1 MANSKQLAANIN
13 FVVDNL
19 TTIGVIK
26 EAKAFVKALDK
37 DKATKEYLAE
47 DFVNWI
53 GDELRECEDLI
64 GTINGYE
71 VILDDL
77 NPVVYGRYRA
87 CTFVEARVF
96 VRKRFSDYCG
106 SLTSIKTCLSKIKNN
121 DTLSFGI
128 TRCYYLDIED
138 GKVKEI
144 TRCNPTY

>member
-26 EAKAFVKALDK
+26 EAKAFVKALNK

-47 DFVNWI
+47 DFVSWI

-64 GTINGYE
+64 GAIYGYE
-71 VILDDL
+71 VILEDL
-77 NPVVYGRYRA
+77 NPVIYDRSRA
-87 CTFVEARVF
+87 CAFVDARVF

-106 SLTSIKTCLSKIKNN
+106 CATFLRTCLSKSKNN

-128 TRCYYLDIED
+128 SRSYDLDIED
-138 GKVKEI
+138 GEIKEI
-144 TRCNPTY
+144 TRHYPTY